1 MSHPYFPISA
11 HLPGYV
17 PLEVDFAYILATV
30 GTAAVAVYAA
40 IWLISGRVGL
50 SRKERFIA
58 GWLAVSG
65 LIHIIIEGYV
75 VLVPT
80 FYKDPPGTFLSDVWK
95 EYAHADSRYAT
106 RDAFV
111 ISMEAITAFF
121 DGPGCLFVVWGL
133 LHRASWRYTLLII
146 VSVAQI
152 YGDVL
157 YYATCYLE
165 DFKHSRPEM
174 RYFWIYFVVI
184 NAIWIVVPGYC
195 IRHSWHA
202 ISRALH
208 QSASKQKRR

>member
-1 MSHPYFPISA
+1 M
-11 HLPGYV
+11 
-17 PLEVDFAYILATV
+17 
-30 GTAAVAVYAA
+30 
-40 IWLISGRVGL
+40 
-50 SRKERFIA
+50 
-58 GWLAVSG
+58 
-65 LIHIIIEGYV
+65 
-75 VLVPT
+75 LVPT

-133 LHRASWRYTLLII
+133 LHRAPWRYTLLII

-165 DFKHSRPEM
+165 GELRCCLPLLPALTAA
-174 RYFWIYFVVI
+174 RGVVL
-184 NAIWIVVPGYC
+184 N
-195 IRHSWHA
+195 
-202 ISRALH
+202 L
-208 QSASKQKRR
+208 